1 MIILLKFL
9 VEKGKAEMKEN
20 ELVKKSGNK
29 DFKLRKLN
37 LYKDSAITAMDN
49 VSDFDK
55 KVLDTNNEYLEM
67 LSRAD
72 QSEYNILLE
81 NLKLADSKEERAD
94 IRARMAEMKKERY
107 HKDTEN
113 KKYCEKQQERHKY
126 DIFQILGSIA
136 VISGVVGTVAYKFKK
151 PLIENGKKLITKR

>member
-1 MIILLKFL
+1 M
-9 VEKGKAEMKEN
+9 KGN
-20 ELVKKSGNK
+20 ELIKKSGKK
-29 DFKLRKLN
+29 DFSLHKLS

-72 QSEYNILLE
+72 QPEYNILLE

-94 IRARMAEMKKERY
+94 IRARMAEMKKKRY
-107 HKDTEN
+107 LKDTEN
-113 KKYCEKQQERHKY
+113 KEFCDRQQENHKHS
-126 DIFQILGSIA
+126 ILQIVGSVA
-136 VISGVVGTVAYKFKK
+136 VVTGVIYKFRK
-151 PLIENGKKLITKR
+151 PLVNVGKKLITKQ

>member
-20 ELVKKSGNK
+20 ELIKKSGKK

-72 QSEYNILLE
+72 QPEYDILLE

-107 HKDTEN
+107 QKDTEN
-113 KKYCEKQQERHKY
+113 KGFYDRQQENHKHS
-126 DIFQILGSIA
+126 ILQIVGSVA
-136 VISGVVGTVAYKFKK
+136 VVTGVIYQFRK
-151 PLIENGKKLITKR
+151 PLMNVGKKLITRQ

>member
-1 MIILLKFL
+1 
-9 VEKGKAEMKEN
+9 MKEN
-20 ELVKKSGNK
+20 ELIKKSGKK

-72 QSEYNILLE
+72 QPEYNILLE

-113 KKYCEKQQERHKY
+113 KEFCDRQQENHKHS
-126 DIFQILGSIA
+126 ILQIVGSVA
-136 VISGVVGTVAYKFKK
+136 VVTGVIYKFRK
-151 PLIENGKKLITKR
+151 PLVNVGKKLITKQ